1 MYVCVCGIHV
11 CACMC
16 ECGVHVCM
24 RVCACAGVRARARV
38 RAVQHDRRKEAKCV
52 FTSIFEAY
60 DFE

>member
-1 MYVCVCGIHV
+1 MCVCGIHV

-24 RVCACAGVRARARV
+24 RVCACAGVRV